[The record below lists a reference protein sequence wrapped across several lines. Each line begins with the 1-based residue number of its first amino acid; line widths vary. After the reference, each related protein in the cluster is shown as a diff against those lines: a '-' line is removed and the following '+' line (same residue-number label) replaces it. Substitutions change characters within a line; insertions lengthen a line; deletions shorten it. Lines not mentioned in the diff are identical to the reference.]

1 MEDQLKNTNIIGARK
16 KANVC
21 PYDAKQLMLYKVLPV
36 THKGLTVNV
45 HVLRCPICNRKY
57 VTDKVFDG
65 KRSVSINK
73 ETFINLNM
81 IKQRTAPS
89 NIPHNPSNNNVVPS
103 KSPQSKKERLGYVT
117 TDTISS
123 LTTCYK
129 SGCKGKLKSI
139 KLRITKQ
146 NGKLPD
152 IPAKKCSECGR
163 YYIPVQAYIAYPN
176 LITCLNLSVYNSY
189 KQHVKEHYSTGKNK
203 GTIEKKAP
211 AKSPEPV
218 ATVSVSGQTDNGYL
232 VYDKLRKIK
241 TCRDQS
247 CGGVLA
253 NVMICSNIFVGK
265 PKKYSVKRCTKCGKY
280 YVPVQVYES
289 NKDLINFL
297 NEDSYHPSKEK
308 QLELERKNRLMQE
321 RQKKILAKPAL
332 ESSKLQPYSISKQ
345 AMNGYLKIEK
355 EAVKQKSGANGNTI
369 GIKDFLIRKNIFHC
383 AHSDH
388 VIKDITA
395 TVSVINRSGKI
406 EKVKVAAGYCNT
418 CNVFFIM
425 EPMFNHIMNRGT
437 PLCRVYEWS
446 KIENPSSEGTMDLAQ
461 QSLLRQYGYTVNATT
476 NLSQLQRIHILEIL
490 VDSGIMTKSEIIS
503 YLSFFISQR
512 KNNKNMQNAVAKWE
526 SDKEYISNYKIGSS
540 ANYQIR
546 ALI

>member
-1 MEDQLKNTNIIGARK
+1 M
-16 KANVC
+16 
-21 PYDAKQLMLYKVLPV
+21 
-36 THKGLTVNV
+36 
-45 HVLRCPICNRKY
+45 
-57 VTDKVFDG
+57 
-65 KRSVSINK
+65 
-73 ETFINLNM
+73 
-81 IKQRTAPS
+81 
-89 NIPHNPSNNNVVPS
+89 
-103 KSPQSKKERLGYVT
+103 
-117 TDTISS
+117 
-123 LTTCYK
+123 
-129 SGCKGKLKSI
+129 KSI

-189 KQHVKEHYSTGKNK
+189 KQHVKEQYSTGKSN

-211 AKSPEPV
+211 AKSP
-218 ATVSVSGQTDNGYL
+218 
-232 VYDKLRKIK
+232 
-241 TCRDQS
+241 
-247 CGGVLA
+247 GVLA

-369 GIKDFLIRKNIFHC
+369 SIKDFLIRKNIFHC

-406 EKVKVAAGYCNT
+406 ERVKVAAGYCNT

-540 ANYQIR
+540 ENYQIR
-546 ALI
+546 ALIK